1 MSNASQSI
9 NRITYLD
16 GIRGAAALL
25 VMISHY
31 WGHNYKIL
39 LPLGPIGVEL
49 FFVLSG
55 FLITGILLKAKESD
69 RYYAVFYGR
78 RAVRIFPLYYAYLI
92 FHFYVFPWFSGDS
105 AVPFANQVWSYAF
118 LENISQTFY
127 QGLTSGPGHFWSL
140 AVEEQ
145 FYLVWPL
152 FVRRCSIRTTV
163 TCCLLVV
170 VLAPVLRYILY
181 DNGVLV
187 YSLTI
192 TRADSLA
199 LGALVALSFHTSSE
213 RSWNLYRITGLVGLL
228 GIAVIGIFYRAEGA
242 VWVQA
247 VRYTFG
253 PLFFAGL
260 IAECV
265 RPVGGFIQ
273 NSLRYLFSLSPLVYA
288 GVISYSLYVWHLVV
302 FRFYEGSSL
311 GGFWQFLAAWSSV
324 LICAMLSFY
333 IIESPFMKL
342 RKYLDYG
349 PR

>member
-1 MSNASQSI
+1 MANAFQAI
-9 NRITYLD
+9 NRISYLD

-25 VMISHY
+25 VMVSHY

-55 FLITGILLKAKESD
+55 FLITGILLNARNSD

-78 RAVRIFPLYYAYLI
+78 RAVRIFPLYYAYLF
-92 FHFYVFPWFSGDS
+92 FHFYLFPWFSGDPV
-105 AVPFANQVWSYAF
+105 VPFKNQVWSYAF
-118 LENISQTFY
+118 LENISQTFF

-152 FVRRCSIRTTV
+152 FVRRCGIRTTV

-170 VLAPVLRYILY
+170 AFAPVLRYILY

-199 LGALVALSFHTSSE
+199 LGALVALSVHSS
-213 RSWNLYRITGLVGLL
+213 SSIGWKLYRILGLVGLL
-228 GIAVIGIFYRAEGA
+228 GIAVIGVFYRAEGA

-247 VRYTFG
+247 LRYTFG
-253 PLFFAGL
+253 PLFFAGV

-265 RPVGGFIQ
+265 SPLGGFIQ
-273 NSLRYLFSLSPLVYA
+273 NSLRYLFSLSPLVFA
-288 GVISYSLYVWHLVV
+288 GVISYSLYVWHLVI
-302 FRFYEGSSL
+302 FRFFEGCSW
-311 GGFWQFLAAWSSV
+311 GGVWKFLAAWGGV
-324 LICAMLSFY
+324 LICAILSY
-333 IIESPFMKL
+333 YTIESPFMRL
-342 RKYLDYG
+342 RKYLNYG